1 MGRKTTVNV
10 KENKNYFNEY
20 YHKTNELHTCE
31 CGCTYLLH
39 SKRKHL
45 VTKKHIDLM
54 KFRET
59 QAELEKLKSDGVCS
73 IPKI

>member
-1 MGRKTTVNV
+1 MPRGRPITANV
-10 KENKNYFNEY
+10 KENKSYFAEY
-20 YHKTNELHTCE
+20 YHKTNETHICE

-45 VTKKHIDLM
+45 VTKKHQDLI

-59 QAELEKLKSDGVCS
+59 QAELENLKNED
-73 IPKI
+73 K